1 MGQDFGL
8 CYSPEFIALGSVI
21 RDFLN
26 PDMLLI
32 GESDTHAGD
41 VLASL
46 YAQVCENKPAV
57 ARMAFVNAEVTKL
70 AVNTYVTTK
79 ISYANMLARICER
92 LAGANV
98 DVITSALGLDTRI
111 GPKYLKGAVSYGG
124 PCFPRDNLA
133 LAQLA
138 TQLGVPPDLAQT
150 VDRFNR
156 SQISWLADLVQHR
169 TQDTAGILG
178 LTYKAGT
185 DVVEE
190 AAGFLLA
197 KELACRGVKVIA
209 FDPAYGTNSP
219 RVAYENLRFAANATE
234 CIDSADV
241 VVLATSWP
249 EFNSI
254 PRQQWA
260 NHRNHQPRTVIDCW
274 RTLKFLHDQPGVHYL
289 GLGLGEGFV

>member
-1 MGQDFGL
+1 L

-32 GESDTHAGD
+32 GESDKRAGD
-41 VLASL
+41 FLQSL
-46 YAQVCENKPAV
+46 YAQVCENKPAL
-57 ARMAFVNAEVTKL
+57 ARMSFVNAEITKL

-79 ISYANMLARICER
+79 ISYANMLARICEQ
-92 LAGANV
+92 LPGANV
-98 DVITSALGLDTRI
+98 DVITAALGLDTRI

-138 TQLGVPPDLAQT
+138 QQLGVPPDLAQT

-156 SQISWLADLVQHR
+156 AQISWLADLVQSR
-169 TQDTAGILG
+169 TGGVAGILG

-197 KELACRGVKVIA
+197 KELIGRGMKVLA
-209 FDPAYGTNSP
+209 FDPAYGNGSRGPT
-219 RVAYENLRFAANATE
+219 VEKLCFAATALE
-234 CIDSADV
+234 CIEQSDV

-249 EFNSI
+249 EFNGI
-254 PRQQWA
+254 TPAQWA
-260 NHRNHQPRTVIDCW
+260 CSDERKPRTIIDCW
-274 RTLKFLHDQPGVHYL
+274 RTVKFLRDQPGVDYF
-289 GLGLGEGFV
+289 GLGMGEGFA